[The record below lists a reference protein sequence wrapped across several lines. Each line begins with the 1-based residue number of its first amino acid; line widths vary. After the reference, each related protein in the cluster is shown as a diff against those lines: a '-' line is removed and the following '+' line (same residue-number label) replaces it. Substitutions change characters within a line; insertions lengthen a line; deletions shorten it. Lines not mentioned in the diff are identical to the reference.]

1 MDIEE
6 DDSKERTK
14 VKNQRRNYTMSE
26 KQLVI
31 KNYEKSGNLRE
42 TARKFDISPG
52 TLAGWIKN
60 KDLFQLNKFKQTDL
74 RFKGG
79 GRKSDSEEYDEV
91 ILNFIK
97 EEGANDIAITSSE
110 VIFKAIEVIPD
121 FKNKTYDSLHHWFKR
136 FRERY
141 KFALRKV
148 Q

>member
-6 DDSKERTK
+6 DFSKERAK
-14 VKNQRRNYTMSE
+14 VKNQRKNYTMSE
-26 KQLVI
+26 KQTVI

-60 KDLFQLNKFKQTDL
+60 KNFFQLNKFKQTDF

-79 GRKSDSEEYDEV
+79 GRKSDSEEYDEI

-97 EEGANDIAITSSE
+97 EARANDIAITSSE

-121 FKNKTYDSLHHWFKR
+121 FDNKTYDSLHHWFKR